1 MNRNDELKIKTVFVE
16 HIRNAVVELGADGDP
31 IDVWFGEGFDA
42 RLAEVCVQTIAMM
55 QESCEAAKE
64 NEESKPGIM

>member
-1 MNRNDELKIKTVFVE
+1 MNKNDEQRIKTVFME
-16 HIRNAVVELGADGDP
+16 HIQNAVAELGSDEGP

-42 RLAEVCVQTIAMM
+42 RLAEVCVQSIAMM
-55 QESCEAAKE
+55 QESCQAARE